1 MRILFPMAWCAV
13 AVATLAAQA
22 GPLQASDSALD
33 YASVWRC
40 DASKPNWYCDADE
53 AAPTPLPPV
62 LPAPENRELRTAAQ
76 LRAELRRLEDL
87 AVMQPSDANLRR
99 YLELWQLVQD
109 KGAAFADSWR
119 RVVWQHPELDYSLR
133 RPSNTTAIRTYDS
146 QREQGEDAHL
156 KALAREHGLIFF
168 FRSDCPYCHAMA
180 PVLKLLAERYGF
192 DVLAVSVDSAALLP
206 EFPRFTDGRAQAQA
220 WGVERVPA
228 LFVGAKSSGDHA
240 PIGFGQ
246 MALTEIVQRLYV
258 LTGSR
263 PGQDF

>member
-1 MRILFPMAWCAV
+1 
-13 AVATLAAQA
+13 
-22 GPLQASDSALD
+22 
-33 YASVWRC
+33 
-40 DASKPNWYCDADE
+40 
-53 AAPTPLPPV
+53 
-62 LPAPENRELRTAAQ
+62 
-76 LRAELRRLEDL
+76 
-87 AVMQPSDANLRR
+87 MQPSDSNLRA

-109 KGAAFADSWR
+109 KGAAFADGWR

-133 RPSNTTAIRTYDS
+133 RPSNNTAIKTYDS
-146 QREQGEDAHL
+146 QRERDEEAHL

-180 PVLKLLAERYGF
+180 PVLQMLAARYDF
-192 DVLAVSVDSAALLP
+192 DVLAVSVDGAPLLP
-206 EFPRFTDGRAQAQA
+206 EFPRFTDGRAQARA

-246 MALTEIVQRLYV
+246 MALTEIVERLYV